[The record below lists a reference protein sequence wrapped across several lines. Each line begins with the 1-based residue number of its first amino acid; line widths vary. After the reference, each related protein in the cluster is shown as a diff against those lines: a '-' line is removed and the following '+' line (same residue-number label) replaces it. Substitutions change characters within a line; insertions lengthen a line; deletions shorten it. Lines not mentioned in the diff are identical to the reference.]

1 MKKQTRQ
8 KSGTAR
14 PLTGT
19 GKISFY
25 DVFLCV
31 IGGILMALSFPKAG
45 LFILAWI
52 CLIPLLFVIR
62 DKAPAKASLLGLV
75 FGQTAYIGILYWTV
89 YPVSVYGGISVALAV
104 VFMLLLVSYISLYLG
119 LFAAFVA
126 WTRERLG
133 LSVFVSAPIA
143 FVFLEYLRSFF
154 ITGFPWGLI
163 GQSQLPWLTLMQV
176 LDITGVFGVSF
187 VVVAVNAALFLVIE
201 RLARRS
207 GRFPL
212 AETAVSALLVA
223 VLVIYGIFA
232 IKREQAIMRAGTPVE
247 VALVQPNIRQDLKWD
262 PTFQEESMTIY
273 EDMTLASAPHKP
285 SLVVWPETA
294 TPFFFQN
301 HPIFRPR
308 VEELPRL
315 AGAPLLFGTPAY
327 EDEAGTIKYYN
338 RAYLLSED
346 GKIVGRYDKIH
357 LVPFVEYVPMRRL
370 FFFVDKLAKGA
381 AGDFSKGTITDPIP
395 TAIGPV
401 GTLICYEAIFPESAR
416 IFARN
421 GACLLVNITNDA
433 WFGTTSAPYQHF
445 SMTRLRSIETR
456 LFLVRAANTG
466 ISTIVDPT
474 GKDEIRTDIFTRTV
488 AMGEVIPKSRL
499 TFYTRFGDV
508 FAQLITAVFF
518 APFIVHAYRLL
529 GKKKRRK

>member
-1 MKKQTRQ
+1 
-8 KSGTAR
+8 
-14 PLTGT
+14 
-19 GKISFY
+19 
-25 DVFLCV
+25 
-31 IGGILMALSFPKAG
+31 
-45 LFILAWI
+45 
-52 CLIPLLFVIR
+52 
-62 DKAPAKASLLGLV
+62 
-75 FGQTAYIGILYWTV
+75 
-89 YPVSVYGGISVALAV
+89 
-104 VFMLLLVSYISLYLG
+104 
-119 LFAAFVA
+119 
-126 WTRERLG
+126 
-133 LSVFVSAPIA
+133 
-143 FVFLEYLRSFF
+143 
-154 ITGFPWGLI
+154 
-163 GQSQLPWLTLMQV
+163 
-176 LDITGVFGVSF
+176 
-187 VVVAVNAALFLVIE
+187 VAVNAAIFLAIE

-212 AETAVSALLVA
+212 AETAVSSLLVA
-223 VLVIYGIFA
+223 VLIVYGIFA
-232 IKREQAIMRAGTPVE
+232 IRREQAIMRSGTPVR

-262 PTFQEESMTIY
+262 PNFQEESMRIY
-273 EDMTLASAPHKP
+273 EEMTLGSAPYKP

-294 TPFFFQN
+294 TPFFFRN

-308 VEELPRL
+308 VEELPRRV
-315 AGAPLLFGTPAY
+315 GAPLLFGTPAY
-327 EDEAGTIKYYN
+327 EDEAGKIKYYN

-346 GKIVGRYDKIH
+346 GKIAGRYDKIH

-381 AGDFSKGTITDPIP
+381 AGDFSMGTITDPIE

-445 SMTRLRSIETR
+445 SMARLRSIETR

-474 GKDEIRTDIFTRTV
+474 GKDEIRTEIFTRTV
-488 AMGEVIPKSRL
+488 ALGEVIPKSRL

-508 FAQLITAVFF
+508 FAQMITAVFF
-518 APFIVHAYRLL
+518 APFIVHGYRLL
-529 GKKKRRK
+529 GKKRRRK